1 MFNIDNWSKG
11 NEYYEER
18 DSMIGCLSF
27 SFYFLVMILLAVMCS
42 CFTSCTTQKIEYRD
56 RVVDNY
62 ITQVVHDTLREQSS
76 DSVYYEVVTRHD
88 TVFSTKY
95 KERTK
100 WRDRI
105 IERHDTCWRDSIVT
119 EYKETVKEVVKIPK
133 IFWLSMIFSIIC
145 IIFVAVKAYVKWH
158 KVI

>member
-1 MFNIDNWSKG
+1 MLFQYAIFAPNKRSYNMKAFILFVVTT
-11 NEYYEER
+11 
-18 DSMIGCLSF
+18 CLL
-27 SFYFLVMILLAVMCS
+27 FLCS
-42 CFTSCTTQKIEYRD
+42 CATKTKVEYRD

-62 ITQVVHDTLREQSS
+62 ITQVVHDTLKEQTS

-95 KERTK
+95 KEKTK

-105 IERHDTCWRDSIVT
+105 VERHDTCWRDSIVT

-145 IIFVAVKAYVKWH
+145 IIFVAVKVYVKWH